1 MIERFSAA
9 GLAIIAASRFFWTEH
24 SLTVFCFRFVHSCA
38 QARFPVAVI
47 PGISLIC
54 VNRAKLRSK
63 SQGG

>member
-1 MIERFSAA
+1 MIEKISTA
-9 GLAIIAASRFFWTEH
+9 GLAIIAASRFFWIEH
-24 SLTVFCFRFVHSCA
+24 SLAVFCFRFVHSCA

-54 VNRAKLRSK
+54 VNRARRSK